1 MSSEIPEGLG
11 LGRLLNHDPKSRNFP
26 APTAAGPVRS
36 VVWTRYGQSLD
47 QGNLGSCTGNALA
60 HWHNTRPNHAA
71 RKPLDTEADALAYY
85 TRATQLDPFAGQMPD
100 EDTGSDGNSVC
111 KAGREAGILLSWTH
125 VFGFDHLLNALQHGS
140 VLTGS
145 NWYPS
150 MFNPSPA
157 GYVEIGS
164 GERPVGG
171 HEYLYQGVNLRD
183 RYLWA
188 VQSWGPTWGLKGR
201 FKIPFEVA
209 RRLLAEDGD
218 ATQPV
223 AA

>member
-1 MSSEIPEGLG
+1 MSSAIPEGLG
-11 LGRLLNHDPKSRNFP
+11 LGRLLNHDPRSRNFP
-26 APTAAGPVRS
+26 APATAPIVSR
-36 VVWTRYGQSLD
+36 VWTRYGASLN

-60 HWHNTRPNHAA
+60 HWHNSRPAHVA
-71 RKPLDTEADALAYY
+71 RVPLDSEEDAVRYY
-85 TRATQLDPFAGQMPD
+85 SRATQIDPFRGQMPD

-111 KAGREAGILLSWTH
+111 KAGREEGILTSWTH
-125 VFGFDHLLNALQHGS
+125 VFGFDHLLAALMLGP
-140 VLTGS
+140 VMAGT

-150 MFNPSPA
+150 MFNPSAA
-157 GYVEIGS
+157 GYVEIVS

-171 HEYLYQGVNLRD
+171 HEYLLQGPNVRD

-188 VQSWGPTWGLKGR
+188 VQSWGPAWGIRGR
-201 FKIPFEVA
+201 FRIPFEVM
-209 RRLLAEDGD
+209 RRLLSEDGD